1 MKALIVL
8 VALLVATP
16 AYALETYERMA
27 VQQCADMDEA
37 ESYLK
42 SIGERLVLTGKHPDK
57 REVVFLSVNPES
69 NEATIFIGRENKDM
83 KSGIEACLVWYGKI
97 QPTE

>member
-1 MKALIVL
+1 MKAWIVL

-16 AYALETYERMA
+16 AYAIETYDRMA

-37 ESYLK
+37 EAYLK
-42 SIGERLVLTGKHPDK
+42 SIGERLVLTGKSPSK
-57 REVVFLSVNPES
+57 PEVVFMSVHPET
-69 NEATIFIGRENKDM
+69 NEATIFIGRENKQM
-83 KSGIEACLVWYGKI
+83 KSGIEACLLWYGKI